1 MLDPKQDASWTET
14 HRQSFSINYNYPVYF
29 TRDLFDPANPCLQ
42 RALSAVEPDKRHRFA
57 LFVDEGVTLAAPNL
71 LRADRAP
78 RRRARRQRW
87 QLAGDIVVVPGG
99 EAVKNQ
105 HDHVEHMLRD
115 LSSRQ
120 IDRQSFAI
128 AIGGG
133 AVLDAVGFAA
143 AIFHRGVRHIRCPT
157 TVLAQDDS
165 GVGVKNGI
173 NAFGFKNLLGTFAPP
188 FAVINDSAFLDMLP
202 EREKRGGMAEAVK
215 VALIRDADFF
225 LWLER
230 EADALARFEPNALDT
245 LVRRCAK
252 LHMRQIAHG
261 GDPFETGS
269 ARPLD
274 YGHWS
279 AHKLEGL
286 TRHALR
292 HGEAV
297 AIGVA
302 LDARYSVLAGLLP
315 EGEELRVLQLLA
327 RLGFTLW
334 DDALDLRD
342 EKKRR
347 RVIAGL
353 ADFQEHLGGELTIT
367 LLEGHRARRRGPR
380 HGPRADRAIDPLAQ
394 GAIETAFSRRSMR
407 LDHLPGDVHLTYCT
421 NIHAGES
428 WDEVRDSLE
437 AHLPPIKAAGLARC
451 AARARPAALGG
462 RRAGAEPSPRR
473 STSCAR
479 CSRATVSTS
488 SPSMRFPTARFT
500 GRA

>member
-1 MLDPKQDASWTET
+1 MLDPKHDASWIET
-14 HRQSFSINYNYPVYF
+14 HRQSFSVSYDYPVYF
-29 TRDLFDPANPCLQ
+29 TRDLFDPANPCLE
-42 RALSAVEPDKRHRFA
+42 RALTAVEPEKRHRFA
-57 LFVDEGVTLAAPNL
+57 IFVDEGVTLAAPSL
-71 LRADRAP
+71 L
-78 RRRARRQRW
+78 ARITRHAAAHAAAMTI
-87 QLAGDIVVVPGG
+87 AGDTVVVPGG

-105 HDHVEHMLRD
+105 HDCVEHMLKE

-128 AIGGG
+128 AVGGG

-165 GVGVKNGI
+165 GVGVKNAI

-188 FAVINDSAFLDMLP
+188 FAVINDSAFLDILP

-225 LWLER
+225 VWLEC

-252 LHMRQIAHG
+252 LHMHQIAHG

-297 AIGVA
+297 AIGIA

-315 EGEELRVLQLLA
+315 EGEDVRVLRLLA

-334 DDALDLRD
+334 DDVLDLRD
-342 EKKRR
+342 GHSQR
-347 RVIAGL
+347 RVIGGL
-353 ADFQEHLGGELTIT
+353 ADFQEHLGGEVTVT
-367 LLEGHRARRRGPR
+367 LLEGVGRGIEVHVMDHALIEQSIR
-380 HGPRADRAIDPLAQ
+380 WLKTQAKRLA
-394 GAIETAFSRRSMR
+394 
-407 LDHLPGDVHLTYCT
+407 
-421 NIHAGES
+421 AGE
-428 WDEVRDSLE
+428 
-437 AHLPPIKAAGLARC
+437 HAAQ
-451 AARARPAALGG
+451 
-462 RRAGAEPSPRR
+462 S
-473 STSCAR
+473 S
-479 CSRATVSTS
+479 SR
-488 SPSMRFPTARFT
+488 
-500 GRA
+500 

>member
-1 MLDPKQDASWTET
+1 MLDPKHDASWIDT
-14 HRQSFSINYNYPVYF
+14 HRQSFSINYTYPVYF
-29 TRDLFDPANPCLQ
+29 TRDLFDPANPCLANAVSAIEPQKCQ
-42 RALSAVEPDKRHRFA
+42 RCAV
-57 LFVDEGVTLAAPNL
+57 FVDEGVTIAAPHL
-71 LRADRAP
+71 LTGI
-78 RRRARRQRW
+78 ARYAASHASSVA
-87 QLAGDIVVVPGG
+87 LAGDIVVVPGG

-105 HDHVEHMLRD
+105 HDCVEQMLRD
-115 LSSRQ
+115 LSARQ

-133 AVLDAVGFAA
+133 AMLDAVGFAA

-165 GVGVKNGI
+165 GVGVKNAI

-188 FAVINDSAFLDMLP
+188 FAVINDSAFLDVLP

-215 VALIRDADFF
+215 VALIRDAEFF
-225 LWLER
+225 EWLER
-230 EADALARFEPNALDT
+230 EADALARFQPNALDT

-252 LHMRQIAHG
+252 LHMHQIAHG

-297 AIGVA
+297 AIGIA
-302 LDARYSVLAGLLP
+302 LDARYSVLSGLLE
-315 EGEELRVLQLLA
+315 EGEDLRVLRLLT

-334 DDALDLRD
+334 DDALDLKD
-342 EKKRR
+342 ERNRR
-347 RVIAGL
+347 RVIGGL

-367 LLEGHRARRRGPR
+367 LLEAIGRGIEVHVMDHVLIEQSIRWLKAESRQVSAGGNATRAP
-380 HGPRADRAIDPLAQ
+380 
-394 GAIETAFSRRSMR
+394 SR
-407 LDHLPGDVHLTYCT
+407 
-421 NIHAGES
+421 
-428 WDEVRDSLE
+428 
-437 AHLPPIKAAGLARC
+437 
-451 AARARPAALGG
+451 
-462 RRAGAEPSPRR
+462 
-473 STSCAR
+473 
-479 CSRATVSTS
+479 
-488 SPSMRFPTARFT
+488 
-500 GRA
+500 

>member
-1 MLDPKQDASWTET
+1 MLDPKYQASWTET
-14 HRQSFSINYNYPVYF
+14 HRQSFSINYNYSVYF
-29 TRDLFDPANPCLQ
+29 TRDLFDPGNLCLH
-42 RALSAVEPDKRHRFA
+42 RALTAVEPDKRHRFA
-57 LFVDEGVTLAAPNL
+57 VFVDEGVTLAAPTL
-71 LRADRAP
+71 L
-78 RRRARRQRW
+78 ARITRHAAAHASTMAI
-87 QLAGDIVVVPGG
+87 AGDIVVVPGG

-105 HDHVEHMLRD
+105 HDSVEQVLRD
-115 LSSRQ
+115 LSARQ

-143 AIFHRGVRHIRCPT
+143 AIFHRGIRHIRCPT

-188 FAVINDSAFLDMLP
+188 FAVINDSVFLDMLP

-215 VALIRDADFF
+215 VSLIRDADFF
-225 LWLER
+225 DWLER
-230 EADALARFEPNALDT
+230 EADALARFEPNALDI

-252 LHMRQIAHG
+252 LHMHQIAHG

-297 AIGVA
+297 AIGIA
-302 LDARYSVLAGLLP
+302 LDARYSVLAGLLK
-315 EGEELRVLQLLA
+315 EGEDLRVLRLLA

-334 DDALDLRD
+334 DEALELRD
-342 EKKRR
+342 AQKRR
-347 RVIAGL
+347 RIIVGL
-353 ADFQEHLGGELTIT
+353 ADFQEHLGGELTVT
-367 LLEGHRARRRGPR
+367 LLEAIGRGVEVHVMDQALIEQSIR
-380 HGPRADRAIDPLAQ
+380 WLKAQ
-394 GAIETAFSRRSMR
+394 SRRHSAG
-407 LDHLPGDVHLTYCT
+407 DHAT
-421 NIHAGES
+421 
-428 WDEVRDSLE
+428 
-437 AHLPPIKAAGLARC
+437 
-451 AARARPAALGG
+451 RP
-462 RRAGAEPSPRR
+462 S
-473 STSCAR
+473 
-479 CSRATVSTS
+479 SR
-488 SPSMRFPTARFT
+488 
-500 GRA
+500 

>member
-1 MLDPKQDASWTET
+1 MLDPKHDASWIET
-14 HRQSFSINYNYPVYF
+14 HRQAFSISYDYPVYF
-29 TRDLFDPANPCLQ
+29 TRDLFDPANPCLH
-42 RALSAVEPDKRHRFA
+42 RALAAVEPEKRHRFA
-57 LFVDEGVTLAAPNL
+57 IFVDEGVTLAAPNL
-71 LRADRAP
+71 LTRITRHAAAHP
-78 RRRARRQRW
+78 LMA
-87 QLAGDIVVVPGG
+87 LAGDIVVVPGG

-105 HDHVEHMLRD
+105 HDCVEHMLSE

-165 GVGVKNGI
+165 GVGVKNAI

-188 FAVINDSAFLDMLP
+188 FAVINDSAFLDILP

-230 EADALARFEPNALDT
+230 EADALKRFEPNALDT

-252 LHMRQIAHG
+252 LHMHQIAHG

-297 AIGVA
+297 AIGIA
-302 LDARYSVLAGLLP
+302 LDARYSVLAGLLQ
-315 EGEELRVLQLLA
+315 EGEDIRVLKLLA

-342 EKKRR
+342 GKNRR
-347 RVIAGL
+347 RVVGGL

-367 LLEGHRARRRGPR
+367 LLESIGRGVEV
-380 HGPRADRAIDPLAQ
+380 HVMDHAL
-394 GAIETAFSRRSMR
+394 IEQSIRWLKTQSRQ
-407 LDHLPGDVHLTYCT
+407 L
-421 NIHAGES
+421 
-428 WDEVRDSLE
+428 
-437 AHLPPIKAAGLARC
+437 AAGGH
-451 AARARPAALGG
+451 AAR
-462 RRAGAEPSPRR
+462 
-473 STSCAR
+473 
-479 CSRATVSTS
+479 
-488 SPSMRFPTARFT
+488 SPS
-500 GRA
+500 G